1 MFKGSGYMCMKTR
14 DYFINDQESFLR
26 HHQLFSMMIYEIYDL
41 LILHQPQHLNT
52 NQLFQKLTPFLKA
65 RISFVMKSEPQALT
79 LFKNELDMVSY
90 IANLLA
96 EKIFKIYQLNH
107 EYYYLCQS

>member
-1 MFKGSGYMCMKTR
+1 
-14 DYFINDQESFLR
+14 
-26 HHQLFSMMIYEIYDL
+26 
-41 LILHQPQHLNT
+41 QHLNT

-90 IANLLA
+90 IANLLT